1 MPFIR
6 ALSGKLIKVPE
17 GLSDDEALD
26 LAKSKFPKEFADTR
40 KAEEGLIPSI
50 KSGAIGLGSQYATA
64 AAPLLGLSEE
74 QTRRMTAK
82 DEARQMETAK
92 TPSWED
98 TKEAFANYGVFGGDK
113 ADERG
118 GLGQLLRM
126 WRGQLGESLPQ
137 MGATM
142 AGARIGAGAGAVAAP
157 FLGPAA
163 PVAPLIG
170 GALGALGANIP
181 AFTGANVQRQIAEQ
195 EKAGVRQPLEYGKAV
210 AAAAPAAALDVAE
223 TAFVLGRL
231 GMGKLFTKSL
241 EGVAAKVGVE
251 KAEDVLKATAQRSLL
266 GTAARGA
273 GRGVA
278 VEMPTEIAQAV
289 LERAQAG
296 LDLFDADARKEYEA
310 TAAGVA
316 GPGAVFGVAGGI
328 SGRSA
333 ARDKVQELEDQRA
346 QQAASEAKK
355 KQDAEEAALAQVR
368 QSNLAKTE
376 EGFAPEGQ
384 GRLFGGEAT
393 PLPISGNMQQL
404 FQQLKEAEAKGDTQ
418 TASQLRNDMQRLQ
431 SELQD
436 PEALAQRRQQLQDAR
451 DGITEKIQ
459 ALAGKDPAGIKELR
473 QQGAAITQEIKRVDA
488 LLAQAPVQPS
498 PEQAAKKLQA
508 LTKQLEKAKAEG
520 DEDKMDSLTDK
531 VVAMRSFTDQ
541 TGDLLAGVQQTGES
555 SSERTARLQRSD
567 EEQVAAP
574 MAAANQSRMFAEDVM
589 AQMEDAQQERA
600 RIAKEQQQQRAEDA
614 DNEVAAARVEAL
626 AKKDPLKAIIFGR
639 GVSVGNLD
647 TLQERLDKLQQ
658 RIDSGRITAKVASLL
673 SLPRVSFDLN
683 NPNQAERALPVL
695 EQRIR
700 ELTAERKTEFPSKD
714 LFKNGV
720 ITKDGQRLVALDA
733 TVSEL
738 KRLQVAAQNTMQKS
752 GFSPA
757 EAGFVGALEATTGRN
772 ESIADEKEKRE
783 AAAIKRATDINKFA
797 EQRKTQMFNWGNE
810 IDSLRKGDDKN
821 DVSRKAAELRAE
833 QVALLARMEAV
844 KRVQQ
849 MGAEMG
855 TSAQERLENEVKLWL
870 SRITKDAQP
879 PVGPD
884 TTLSDVRQVPQGPI
898 DRGMA
903 EGELARLQ
911 EGVDRLINNAVEK
924 LKPTKPKKKVGPFGL
939 TQPSAAVLS
948 KRYDEQQAAAEP
960 EVAPEPDLSGKQ
972 REMFPGSITEV
983 TKKKQANEKRAATIA
998 AKKQGQQ
1005 KETTTL
1011 IQQVARNKR
1020 AGAFFKKV
1028 RQEKRKAY
1036 AQNAEARL
1044 NSLTVLEANLEKE
1057 IKETKEAQNYSPL
1070 LANMEFTAGLTQK
1083 QIDKIANATKTAQTA
1098 KITLKD
1104 FSSLGELTN
1113 VEFSGNTAYYLER
1126 LEAQL
1131 KDVRSALEKTK
1142 EKIETDKRK
1151 AEDEAR
1157 RIANKD
1163 KEARRVPAGQVKA
1176 PEETRPPVKQETAED
1191 KAERLA
1197 REEMRSRV
1205 EQQFDFVAETQAAIA
1220 AEEQRIENQIK
1231 GEWLA
1236 SDAAK
1241 AIYEEDPL
1249 YNSLLD
1255 NMEYQAGLTPK
1266 QLKKIENQV
1275 REKAAEY
1282 RSGFAENIIRTN
1294 AYKRRLTRDN
1304 AALQKLKSD
1313 LEVFE
1318 GYLKQLTQQE
1328 NLLRTQAQLKPLKQ
1342 QVKGYLDRLEKLVKN
1357 GQERDVKVGKEANAQ
1372 LRGVKDVL
1380 DDIAQGKIK
1389 GQRGVRTEQVATTL
1403 SANAQGRIKQL
1414 EEKQDA
1420 LGNSVKDRRGW
1431 AELQQQIEQ
1440 VRSGANALVKKPF
1453 VVKEEVS
1460 SDISKLYSKME
1471 GSYAAAKSEARDE
1484 RLLAIK
1490 RARTE
1495 LAARAVKAE
1504 IYRPLIKTI
1513 PALEEAVKKADLL
1526 LKEARTTSEKIYRKK
1541 ALRAADN
1548 ELTYAKEIQSLLEGK
1563 DAERLASMTKALQD
1577 AGIPVD
1583 GDAAEN
1589 VVSQVR
1595 LQREMTAAERRDGRR
1610 TPADFKTRTAGYE
1623 PEFTTKRGSV
1633 DLEGLGQQRRA
1644 GNDPDARDA
1653 TDADTGVNP
1662 AAAKAVA
1669 DRVQAALPEGVEF
1682 IYAPT
1687 LADAPADL
1695 RAFIT
1700 RTGRKAVKGAVMPD
1714 GRVVVIGEA
1723 HSSPKDVEET
1733 IAHELIGHYGA
1744 DMVLGPEGMKAMVAD
1759 MTKKGLDHVA
1769 EVATGLGVFPDV
1781 ATARMAMPKN
1791 VDEKVMTVLV
1801 REMIAHA
1808 AEGRRVA
1815 PRFAEKVKTFIR
1827 DLISKVRGFFRNA
1840 GLSSLARADTKA
1852 IQKILNDAEKA
1863 LSSGRVGVY
1872 RTPDG
1877 ETVFRTDAAKPEGM
1891 PDKLWNMQQQLVGNK
1906 KKPLLDRVLS
1916 NLTGIGGMTQF
1927 VDRFT
1932 PVKMAAK
1939 IGVEKGTLSDLE
1951 AMQNL
1956 YHLSNHGKRMNYT
1969 RDIAEHGPRE
1979 LVEQTENGEK
1989 FWMVRAKEGDQPN
2002 LVKMFSALDKS
2013 GLSPEQYEG
2022 MFTLFLASQRIKN
2035 EGVGANKLNYGKD
2048 AAGNPLVTDASL
2060 KEFEDYIKSQKQVA
2074 DAFAEARAI
2083 YNEYNK
2089 GLIDFAVQS
2098 GALSK
2103 ELGAALKK
2111 KKDYIPFY
2119 REDAGKYELVLDD
2132 ETSPIVI
2139 GNIKDQPYLQEL
2151 VGGDQRILPIFMS
2164 AVQNTQMLTD
2174 IALRNIATKDTAFL
2188 LAKMGM
2194 ADKIRPGLGGAG
2206 PDILRFKVDGED
2218 RHIQVQTKGTIY
2230 EDVPAEL
2237 LVKGME
2243 GVKTTFPAALE
2254 LLGAPAKLLRRF
2266 IVLSPL
2272 YPIRQIIRDS
2282 FSALGTSGANFV
2294 PVYGPLKEVAKA
2306 MAGNSDTAKRLQ
2318 SEGFGGGQLL
2328 AGTDT
2333 EGMSTILRSVAS
2345 GKTTAGSLL
2354 AWAEAKSMLA
2364 DTGLRAA
2371 AYDSFRK
2378 QGLNSLRAWIA
2389 TNEIIDFNRQGLSPS
2404 TYVANTLI
2412 PFFNTQIQGLSV
2424 IGRAMSGRM
2433 PMNEKLRIQEK
2444 FYKRGMGLAAMTLMY
2459 AALMQD
2465 DEAYQ
2470 NASPEARLANW
2481 FLRIPGVDEPVKI
2494 PIPFEYGLLFKA
2506 IPETLFAA
2514 AGQDSDMGP
2523 VMKALG
2529 KMALNSIPGGSSYML
2544 PQAAK
2549 PLVELVTGVDMFTG
2563 NEIET
2568 PAMKKLDPAER
2579 YREDTSELAKML
2591 GSFGGMSPVRIDQ
2604 FIKSVGSQT
2613 ALSLVS
2619 LTNPLLAGDNP
2630 PSASMKTSKLPL
2642 IGAAFQATDSGGVI
2656 NRVYE
2661 QMEEAVQAKNT
2672 YTKLLEEGREEKAE
2686 RYLNENLNRI
2696 MMADS
2701 AASFRNEMNQLTSYE
2716 KAIRADRNMS
2726 PEEKRTELDEVRR
2739 LKIETAKQ
2747 YRAALRDAA

>member
-1 MPFIR
+1 MQKQGKDKQAK
-6 ALSGKLIKVPE
+6 ALREKHM
-17 GLSDDEALD
+17 D
-26 LAKSKFPKEFADTR
+26 L
-40 KAEEGLIPSI
+40 
-50 KSGAIGLGSQYATA
+50 
-64 AAPLLGLSEE
+64 
-74 QTRRMTAK
+74 
-82 DEARQMETAK
+82 
-92 TPSWED
+92 
-98 TKEAFANYGVFGGDK
+98 
-113 ADERG
+113 
-118 GLGQLLRM
+118 
-126 WRGQLGESLPQ
+126 
-137 MGATM
+137 
-142 AGARIGAGAGAVAAP
+142 
-157 FLGPAA
+157 FLGPLEGL
-163 PVAPLIG
+163 VRGIENREGKRTDAPLR
-170 GALGALGANIP
+170 
-181 AFTGANVQRQIAEQ
+181 T
-195 EKAGVRQPLEYGKAV
+195 
-210 AAAAPAAALDVAE
+210 
-223 TAFVLGRL
+223 
-231 GMGKLFTKSL
+231 
-241 EGVAAKVGVE
+241 
-251 KAEDVLKATAQRSLL
+251 
-266 GTAARGA
+266 
-273 GRGVA
+273 
-278 VEMPTEIAQAV
+278 
-289 LERAQAG
+289 
-296 LDLFDADARKEYEA
+296 
-310 TAAGVA
+310 
-316 GPGAVFGVAGGI
+316 
-328 SGRSA
+328 
-333 ARDKVQELEDQRA
+333 
-346 QQAASEAKK
+346 
-355 KQDAEEAALAQVR
+355 
-368 QSNLAKTE
+368 
-376 EGFAPEGQ
+376 
-384 GRLFGGEAT
+384 
-393 PLPISGNMQQL
+393 
-404 FQQLKEAEAKGDTQ
+404 
-418 TASQLRNDMQRLQ
+418 
-431 SELQD
+431 
-436 PEALAQRRQQLQDAR
+436 
-451 DGITEKIQ
+451 GITE
-459 ALAGKDPAGIKELR
+459 AN
-473 QQGAAITQEIKRVDA
+473 AIWK
-488 LLAQAPVQPS
+488 
-498 PEQAAKKLQA
+498 
-508 LTKQLEKAKAEG
+508 
-520 DEDKMDSLTDK
+520 
-531 VVAMRSFTDQ
+531 
-541 TGDLLAGVQQTGES
+541 
-555 SSERTARLQRSD
+555 
-567 EEQVAAP
+567 
-574 MAAANQSRMFAEDVM
+574 
-589 AQMEDAQQERA
+589 
-600 RIAKEQQQQRAEDA
+600 
-614 DNEVAAARVEAL
+614 
-626 AKKDPLKAIIFGR
+626 
-639 GVSVGNLD
+639 
-647 TLQERLDKLQQ
+647 
-658 RIDSGRITAKVASLL
+658 
-673 SLPRVSFDLN
+673 
-683 NPNQAERALPVL
+683 
-695 EQRIR
+695 
-700 ELTAERKTEFPSKD
+700 
-714 LFKNGV
+714 
-720 ITKDGQRLVALDA
+720 
-733 TVSEL
+733 
-738 KRLQVAAQNTMQKS
+738 
-752 GFSPA
+752 
-757 EAGFVGALEATTGRN
+757 
-772 ESIADEKEKRE
+772 
-783 AAAIKRATDINKFA
+783 
-797 EQRKTQMFNWGNE
+797 
-810 IDSLRKGDDKN
+810 
-821 DVSRKAAELRAE
+821 
-833 QVALLARMEAV
+833 
-844 KRVQQ
+844 
-849 MGAEMG
+849 
-855 TSAQERLENEVKLWL
+855 
-870 SRITKDAQP
+870 
-879 PVGPD
+879 
-884 TTLSDVRQVPQGPI
+884 
-898 DRGMA
+898 
-903 EGELARLQ
+903 
-911 EGVDRLINNAVEK
+911 
-924 LKPTKPKKKVGPFGL
+924 
-939 TQPSAAVLS
+939 
-948 KRYDEQQAAAEP
+948 
-960 EVAPEPDLSGKQ
+960 PEPDP
-972 REMFPGSITEV
+972 RE
-983 TKKKQANEKRAATIA
+983 
-998 AKKQGQQ
+998 
-1005 KETTTL
+1005 
-1011 IQQVARNKR
+1011 
-1020 AGAFFKKV
+1020 
-1028 RQEKRKAY
+1028 
-1036 AQNAEARL
+1036 
-1044 NSLTVLEANLEKE
+1044 
-1057 IKETKEAQNYSPL
+1057 
-1070 LANMEFTAGLTQK
+1070 
-1083 QIDKIANATKTAQTA
+1083 
-1098 KITLKD
+1098 
-1104 FSSLGELTN
+1104 
-1113 VEFSGNTAYYLER
+1113 
-1126 LEAQL
+1126 
-1131 KDVRSALEKTK
+1131 
-1142 EKIETDKRK
+1142 
-1151 AEDEAR
+1151 
-1157 RIANKD
+1157 
-1163 KEARRVPAGQVKA
+1163 
-1176 PEETRPPVKQETAED
+1176 
-1191 KAERLA
+1191 
-1197 REEMRSRV
+1197 
-1205 EQQFDFVAETQAAIA
+1205 
-1220 AEEQRIENQIK
+1220 
-1231 GEWLA
+1231 
-1236 SDAAK
+1236 
-1241 AIYEEDPL
+1241 
-1249 YNSLLD
+1249 
-1255 NMEYQAGLTPK
+1255 
-1266 QLKKIENQV
+1266 
-1275 REKAAEY
+1275 
-1282 RSGFAENIIRTN
+1282 
-1294 AYKRRLTRDN
+1294 
-1304 AALQKLKSD
+1304 
-1313 LEVFE
+1313 
-1318 GYLKQLTQQE
+1318 
-1328 NLLRTQAQLKPLKQ
+1328 
-1342 QVKGYLDRLEKLVKN
+1342 
-1357 GQERDVKVGKEANAQ
+1357 
-1372 LRGVKDVL
+1372 
-1380 DDIAQGKIK
+1380 
-1389 GQRGVRTEQVATTL
+1389 
-1403 SANAQGRIKQL
+1403 
-1414 EEKQDA
+1414 
-1420 LGNSVKDRRGW
+1420 
-1431 AELQQQIEQ
+1431 
-1440 VRSGANALVKKPF
+1440 
-1453 VVKEEVS
+1453 
-1460 SDISKLYSKME
+1460 
-1471 GSYAAAKSEARDE
+1471 
-1484 RLLAIK
+1484 
-1490 RARTE
+1490 
-1495 LAARAVKAE
+1495 
-1504 IYRPLIKTI
+1504 
-1513 PALEEAVKKADLL
+1513 
-1526 LKEARTTSEKIYRKK
+1526 
-1541 ALRAADN
+1541 
-1548 ELTYAKEIQSLLEGK
+1548 
-1563 DAERLASMTKALQD
+1563 
-1577 AGIPVD
+1577 
-1583 GDAAEN
+1583 
-1589 VVSQVR
+1589 
-1595 LQREMTAAERRDGRR
+1595 
-1610 TPADFKTRTAGYE
+1610 
-1623 PEFTTKRGSV
+1623 
-1633 DLEGLGQQRRA
+1633 
-1644 GNDPDARDA
+1644 A
-1653 TDADTGVNP
+1653 TDADTGVDP

-1744 DMVLGPEGMKAMVAD
+1744 DMVLGPEGMKSMVAD

-1852 IQKILNDAEKA
+1852 IQKILNEAEKA

-1877 ETVFRTDAAKPEGM
+1877 ETVFRTAAAKPEGM
-1891 PDKLWNMQQQLVGNK
+1891 PDKLWNMQQQLVGNN

-1939 IGVEKGTLSDLE
+1939 IGVEAGKLSDLE

-2060 KEFEDYIKSQKQVA
+2060 KEFEEYIKSQKQVA

-2103 ELGAALKK
+2103 ELGATLKK

-2132 ETSPIVI
+2132 ETSPIII

-2174 IALRNIATKDTAFL
+2174 IALRNLATKDTAFL

-2306 MAGNSDTAKRLQ
+2306 MSGKSDTAKRLQ

-2404 TYVANTLI
+2404 MYVANTLI

-2433 PMNEKLRIQEK
+2433 PMDEKLRIQEK

-2514 AGQDSDMGP
+2514 AGEDSDMGP
-2523 VMKALG
+2523 VLKALG

-2591 GSFGGMSPVRIDQ
+2591 GAFGNMSPVRIDQ

-2630 PSASMKTSKLPL
+2630 PSASMKWSKAPFV
-2642 IGAAFQATDSGGVI
+2642 GAAFQATDAGGII

-2716 KAIRADRNMS
+2716 KAIRADLKMT
-2726 PEEKRTELDEVRR
+2726 PEEKRAELDEVRR